1 MKIIQEPIVEYQ
13 KVSEIVSAEYY
24 SEYKIKITFDTG
36 LVNIV
41 DFELFLSHSQHP
53 SIRKYHDLK
62 KFKQFQI
69 VNGNLNWNDYDMI
82 FPLTDLR
89 NGRIS

>member
-1 MKIIQEPIVEYQ
+1 MRIIEEPIVEYE
-13 KVSEIVSAEYY
+13 KVSEIVSVKYI
-24 SEYKIKITFDTG
+24 SGYKIKITFDNG
-36 LVNIV
+36 LDNIV
-41 DFELFLSHSQHP
+41 DFELFLSNSQHP
-53 SIRKYHDLK
+53 SIRKYLDLK

>member
-13 KVSEIVSAEYY
+13 KVSEIVSAKYI

-36 LVNIV
+36 LDNIV
-41 DFELFLSHSQHP
+41 DFELFLSNSQHP
-53 SIRKYHDLK
+53 SIRKYLDLK

>member
-1 MKIIQEPIVEYQ
+1 MRIIEEPIVGYE
-13 KVSEIVSAEYY
+13 KVSEIVSVKYI
-24 SEYKIKITFDTG
+24 SGYKIKITFDSG
-36 LVNIV
+36 LDNIV
-41 DFELFLSHSQHP
+41 DFELFLSNSQHP
-53 SIRKYHDLK
+53 SIRKYLDLK